1 MRGTKKVR
9 VIAIVIVGGL
19 LLSACGTAAGDR
31 GLSGAGIGAGI
42 GVIGGPPGILAGGVI
57 GAGVGLVSKPSQI
70 NLGHPAWK
78 Q

>member
-1 MRGTKKVR
+1 MRVFTI
-9 VIAIVIVGGL
+9 VIAGGL
-19 LLSACGTAAGDR
+19 LLSGCGTEAGDR

-42 GVIGGPPGILAGGVI
+42 GVIGGPPGIPVGGVI

-70 NLGHPAWK
+70 NLGRPAWK